1 MAAGE
6 RPPDPGGR
14 TVSRSCRQP
23 TVPGNEGRDGSA
35 RERVAEADDGG
46 TCQALP
52 TLLADYVKRARAL
65 LAEMRDLDASLHDQS
80 QTPRGTITLAADS
93 VVREFLLPI
102 LVPGFHARYPEVEIH
117 VSEAGAVR
125 DLACIGA
132 DMLLQTG
139 WPPQQDAILR
149 TLAETRWLVVATP
162 AYWARHGQPRRPA
175 DLAVCEP
182 LPHDRLRMAA

>member
-1 MAAGE
+1 M
-6 RPPDPGGR
+6 
-14 TVSRSCRQP
+14 
-23 TVPGNEGRDGSA
+23 
-35 RERVAEADDGG
+35 
-46 TCQALP
+46 
-52 TLLADYVKRARAL
+52 
-65 LAEMRDLDASLHDQS
+65 
-80 QTPRGTITLAADS
+80 LAADS